1 MSHNGH
7 GSHNR
12 RDFLK
17 GVGVA
22 GLGAGILSRHALA
35 AEGEDAAGEAKKAT
49 VAVVQDSSIKQAVRD
64 AVAMSGGMDFI
75 KPGQRVLIKPNATGG
90 VKHPC
95 CTNPEVLYE
104 VIKMVGEA
112 GCSDIYVGDRS
123 FFFIKD
129 VMGVLKT
136 VGHYDAAMQAQKD
149 LGDKVKVTVVPFDEA
164 MAYLKPGTADVW
176 RQINHPLAK
185 HYTDEAGNDMGFR
198 LAEILFQMD
207 HVINVPTAK
216 THFQAWF
223 TMSMKSFVG
232 MSHPDTRRY
241 FHRYSTTND
250 LKDQRSS
257 GKAEVQPDVTPFTNR
272 LVELNLG
279 FAPRLNI
286 IDGTRP
292 IVFGGPSNGDAQD
305 ANVII
310 ASRDRIAADVCGL
323 ALLKTLGTEKRIQE
337 ASPWKNPMIHYA
349 RKLGI
354 GIKNPSDLTFQQ
366 KGLKMLEAYQANMA

>member
-1 MSHNGH
+1 MKHNGTH
-7 GSHNR
+7 CSQSR
-12 RDFLK
+12 RNFLK
-17 GVGVA
+17 AA
-22 GLGAGILSRHALA
+22 GIATVGAGWAGRRAW
-35 AEGEDAAGEAKKAT
+35 AGEEAKAEEVVAAK
-49 VAVVQDSSIKQAVRD
+49 VAVVQNSTIREAVRD
-64 AVAMSGGMDFI
+64 AVNMSGGLDFI

-104 VIKMVGEA
+104 VIKMVGDA
-112 GCSDIYVGDRS
+112 GCEDIYVGDRS
-123 FFFIKD
+123 FFFIND
-129 VMGVLKT
+129 VMGVLKF
-136 VGHYDAAMQAQKD
+136 VGHYDAAKQAEKD
-149 LGDKVKVTVVPFDEA
+149 LGGKVKVTVVPFDQA
-164 MAYLKPGTADVW
+164 MPYLKPGTPDVW

-185 HYTDEAGNDMGFR
+185 HYTDESGNDTGFR

-207 HVINVPTAK
+207 HVISVPTAK

-223 TMSMKSFVG
+223 TMAMKSFVG
-232 MSHPDTRRY
+232 MSHPDARKY
-241 FHRYSTTND
+241 FHRFSTTND
-250 LKDQRSS
+250 LRDQRSS

-292 IVFGGPSNGDAQD
+292 IVYGGPSNGDSQE

-310 ASRDRIAADVCGL
+310 ASRDRIAADVAGV
-323 ALLKTLGTEKRIQE
+323 ALLRTLGTEKRLQE
-337 ASPWKNPMIHYA
+337 TSPWKNPMIHYA

-354 GIKNPSDLTFQQ
+354 GVKSPASLAFEH
-366 KGLKMLEAYQANMA
+366 KGLGMLDQFTTNMA